1 MLLTELF
8 VTNNLYIAVTVLT
21 QCHAKLTKNT
31 IFQVKIFLS
40 YCTYMCVSSERQIH
54 TYAYR

>member
-8 VTNNLYIAVTVLT
+8 VTNNLYVAVIVLT

-40 YCTYMCVSSERQIH
+40 YCTYTCVSPEGQMH